1 MPKLRLER
9 VILGVAAAL
18 SMSLAT
24 PAIAADHRD
33 APTID
38 DYSAIDINDV
48 YMFRDPGNCTPGQP
62 SCNLVIALSTQ
73 AVADPLFGSSY
84 HFQENALYRLNFTTR
99 VDAHPT
105 ATIDFVFSPFANG
118 PACPAPAPACQTYR
132 AVFPHGEIIEG
143 LVTQGTS
150 GATPNPPKVMTAG
163 DIKVFAGPREDPFF
177 FDLVG
182 FNRATANGDPRQFTA
197 FSLGTPIDAFKGKN
211 INAIVIA
218 FPASMVFPANSCVSQ
233 NPSLPLTPCGVWAVT
248 YLGNFNYDDP
258 EKLEKHPEGLKQVD
272 RMGNPAVNTAL
283 ISAPF
288 KDAFNFGEPKDDA
301 KNFAGVIAN
310 QILTLDGRFKTCANG
325 NNSGAI
331 AACNDPKTLP
341 ACLAAATACN
351 PNLPLLAS
359 LAIPD
364 VLRFA
369 SNVLD
374 GYPNGRRLADHT
386 TDLLIQLI
394 VQTDRLNP
402 PISPFTDG
410 TQPKESCP
418 NFPFLGSPLQL
429 NSTTLPPMQPSNPP
443 PACP

>member
-1 MPKLRLER
+1 MIGRLKAAL
-9 VILGVAAAL
+9 LGAAATL
-18 SMSLAT
+18 SLCFAA

-48 YMFRDPGNCTPGQP
+48 FMFRDPSNCSPGP
-62 SCNLVIALSTQ
+62 GCNLVVALSTQ

-99 VDAHPT
+99 ADAHPT
-105 ATIDFVFSPFANG
+105 ATIDFVFSSFANG
-118 PACPAPAPACQTYR
+118 PTCPAPGPACQTYR
-132 AVFPHGEIIEG
+132 AVFPNGAVIDG
-143 LVTQGTS
+143 TAVQGVS
-150 GATPNPPKVMTAG
+150 GKSHADPTPLFAKSG
-163 DIKVFAGPREDPFF
+163 DITVFAGPRQDPFF

-182 FNRATANGDPRQFTA
+182 FNRSTASGTNQFT
-197 FSLGTPIDAFKGKN
+197 GVDAFTGKN
-211 INAIVIA
+211 INAIVVE

-233 NPSLPLTPCGVWAVT
+233 TPGLPLTPCGVWAVT

-258 EKLEKHPEGLKQVD
+258 ERFEKHPEGLKQVD

-301 KNFAGVIAN
+301 KNFSGVIAN

-325 NNSGAI
+325 NNSGPI
-331 AACNDPKTLP
+331 AACNDPRTLP
-341 ACLAAATACN
+341 ACLAAAAACN
-351 PNLPLLAS
+351 PNLSLLAS

-369 SNVLD
+369 ANVAD
-374 GYPNGRRLADHT
+374 GYPNGRQLQDPT
-386 TDLLIQLI
+386 TNLLISLI
-394 VQTDRLNP
+394 VRLP
-402 PISPFTDG
+402 GFQDG
-410 TQPKESCP
+410 TQPKPSCP
-418 NFPFLGSPLQL
+418 AFPFLAPPLQL
-429 NSTTLPPMQPSNPP
+429 TDATLPPVQPTPLP
-443 PACP
+443 CP